1 MAAARTT
8 RKRKAPV
15 TEGYGVDVGPDPNA
29 EPEPDLQIA
38 GDPGQC
44 GETACWSRT
53 PITVTHTVA
62 AREATFTSPWTGSIA
77 YDFGDGTRKKG
88 RGTTK
93 HTYAAA
99 GTFSVKAAPVASSC
113 AAPILTPLAVTVA

>member
-1 MAAARTT
+1 MARRT
-8 RKRKAPV
+8 KKESVEQQDESPEV
-15 TEGYGVDVGPDPNA
+15 EQQDESPEV
-29 EPEPDLQIA
+29 EPQA
-38 GDPGQC
+38 SGDPGYC

-53 PITVTHTVA
+53 PITITQTTA
-62 AREATFTSPWTGSIA
+62 ARVVTFNSPWSGSIA

-88 RGTTK
+88 RGATA

-113 AAPILTPLAVTVA
+113 AGPPVAPLAVTVA